1 MGGFILS
8 KLKIFH
14 SILFLLAWGEVGC
27 GFLFLYSLR
36 YLSPLASF
44 NIFSL
49 ILWSLK
55 MISLSIVNYLFFAFI
70 LLVFS
75 ELSGFVVGV
84 NINLEEILCHCFK
97 YFFLPL
103 FLLSGMPD
111 IMYML
116 HFLKLFY
123 SLWIFYLPPQS
134 LFSVFFIFVCSIDM
148 SSQFSSVH
156 FSRSVMYD
164 SL

>member
-1 MGGFILS
+1 
-8 KLKIFH
+8 
-14 SILFLLAWGEVGC
+14 
-27 GFLFLYSLR
+27 
-36 YLSPLASF
+36 
-44 NIFSL
+44 
-49 ILWSLK
+49 

-84 NINLEEILCHCFK
+84 NINLEEILSHCFK

-123 SLWIFYLPPQS
+123 SLWIFYLPSQS

>member
-1 MGGFILS
+1 
-8 KLKIFH
+8 
-14 SILFLLAWGEVGC
+14 
-27 GFLFLYSLR
+27 
-36 YLSPLASF
+36 
-44 NIFSL
+44 
-49 ILWSLK
+49 

-111 IMYML
+111 IMYPVMRQSSASL
-116 HFLKLFY
+116 PFGNIYFVPRIGWGLRIQKKNKIRSFHREVTSRCHFIQLTIKQHEKGERNKVL
-123 SLWIFYLPPQS
+123 QA
-134 LFSVFFIFVCSIDM
+134 
-148 SSQFSSVH
+148 
-156 FSRSVMYD
+156 
-164 SL
+164 